1 MKRFLEGHNLLIAEQ
16 FKHNWF
22 SHFFVEIHR
31 VLSIA
36 LPHYIHWHKM
46 IRYSF
51 SEDRPTLQG
60 EFDIFWILKNLPF
73 QAEFLDSSLCMI

>member
-1 MKRFLEGHNLLIAEQ
+1 
-16 FKHNWF
+16 
-22 SHFFVEIHR
+22 
-31 VLSIA
+31 
-36 LPHYIHWHKM
+36 M

-73 QAEFLDSSLCMI
+73 QAEFLDSSLCII